1 MAATELDI
9 RNAIVTLILSVA
21 GAGRVYNRLRKP
33 PGALLS
39 EFNTLNVDDAS
50 KINVV
55 FVRRVSFTEQVSSF
69 DDPISS
75 TETYELWFFRGV
87 VDVAAADEPDPL
99 VETNSESE
107 LQLFIENVRA
117 AFKLPANRDLGL
129 APPDVMLSQGGM
141 GTAAPLIDTS
151 ELGGYDCHRFVGRI
165 TVSIEDC

>member
-1 MAATELDI
+1 VELTI
-9 RNAIVTLILSVA
+9 RNAIVAFILGVA
-21 GAGRVYNRLRKP
+21 GAGRAYNRLRKP

-55 FVRRVSFTEQVSSF
+55 FVRRVSFTEEVSSF

-75 TETYELWFFRGV
+75 TEVYEIYFFRGV

-99 VETNSESE
+99 LETNSESE

-117 AFKLPANRDLGL
+117 ALKLPANRNLGL
-129 APPDVMLSQGGM
+129 TPANFRISQGGM
-141 GTAAPLIDTS
+141 STAAPLIDTA
-151 ELGGYDCHRFVGRI
+151 ELGGYDCHRFVGRL
-165 TVSIEDC
+165 TVDIEAC